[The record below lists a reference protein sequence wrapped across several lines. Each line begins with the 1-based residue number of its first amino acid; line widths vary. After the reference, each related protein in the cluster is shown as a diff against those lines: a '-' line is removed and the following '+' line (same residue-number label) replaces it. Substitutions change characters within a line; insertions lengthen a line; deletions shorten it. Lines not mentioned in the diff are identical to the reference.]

1 MGNKAIRMLVRLGI
15 SLALFVVFLL
25 HTSGTF
31 ESRLLTTLENL
42 TYDNRLRLSMPET
55 VDPRVVIVDI
65 DEKSMAA
72 EGQWPWP
79 RDTLGRLVTEL
90 FDTYHVRVVGFDMIF
105 SEPDRQSGRELFD
118 RLATGPLA
126 DLPGFSER
134 AAAARDQLDTDRA
147 LAEAIRGRAVVLGY
161 VFRAPTGAED
171 SADRGLPGPVLIDKV
186 GASQLGVPFPR
197 AEAFTPNLPVLHEA
211 TPHTGF
217 FDLPTLDADG
227 VVRDAPLMQE
237 YRGQLYPSLALE
249 VLRVTLGAPPVQ
261 LEFDPPEARAGLNLE
276 RVRVGEVAIPVD
288 ETASMLVPYRGRQFS
303 FPYVPA
309 TDVLKRAVDP
319 KVLEGAIVFVG
330 TTAPGLKDLRSTPVG
345 PDYPGVEVHANV
357 VSGALDGRIRQRAPY
372 YAGME
377 TVTLLALGL
386 LLAWLFPKVTAAW
399 ALAVVIVL
407 IAAGTGLSVFVWEA
421 AHLVMPTGVP
431 VTYTLV
437 VFLAQLLYGYF
448 IEARRARD
456 TAKTFGQY
464 VPKEIVEEMAASN
477 LRISMEGRSHEM
489 TVLFSDVRGFT
500 TISEQFKDRPQELS
514 ELMNNFLTPLTQIIQ
529 KYRGTIDKY
538 MGDCIMAF
546 WGAPLD
552 DPEHATH
559 ALQAAIE
566 LPRAMR
572 ALEADFAK
580 RGWPPLHIGVG
591 LSTGNMRVGNMGS
604 EFRVAYT
611 VMGDPV
617 NLGSR
622 VEGLTKEYG
631 VAIICSEFT
640 RAAGPPDWS
649 YRELDQVRVKGKE
662 VPVSIYEPMG
672 PKDALDPA
680 VRQDLAR
687 HRGALKLYRAQKW
700 EEAEAEFFSLSRGA
714 NPQKVYEL
722 FMERI
727 AYYRKNPPGEK
738 WDGVF
743 TFKTK

>member
-15 SLALFVVFLL
+15 SGVLLLVFLL
-25 HTSGTF
+25 HTSGAF

-42 TYDNRLRLSMPET
+42 TYDNRLRLATLET
-55 VDPRVVIVDI
+55 VDRRIVIVDI

-72 EGQWPWP
+72 EGQFPWP
-79 RDTLGRLVTEL
+79 RDKLGRLVAEL
-90 FDTYHVRVVGFDMIF
+90 FDTYRARVVGFDITF
-105 SEPDRQSGRELFD
+105 PEPDRQSGRELFE
-118 RLATGPLA
+118 RLSAGALA
-126 DLPGFSER
+126 DLPGFAER
-134 AAAARDQLDTDRA
+134 IAAVRDELDTDLA
-147 LAEAIRGRAVVLGY
+147 LANAIRGRPVVLGY
-161 VFRAPTGAED
+161 VFRAPTGAEGT
-171 SADRGLPGPVLIDKV
+171 ADPGLPGPVLIDKV
-186 GASQLGVPFPR
+186 AAAQLGVPFPH
-197 AEAFTPNLPVLHEA
+197 AEAFTPNVPVLREA
-211 TPHTGF
+211 TPYAGF

-227 VVRDAPLMQE
+227 IVRDAPLLQE

-249 VLRVTLGAPPVQ
+249 VLRVALGAPPVQ

-276 RVRVGEVAIPVD
+276 RLRVGEVTIPVD
-288 ETASMLVPYRGRQFS
+288 ETASVLVPYRGPQYS
-303 FPYVPA
+303 FPYVSA
-309 TDVLKRAVDP
+309 TDVLRRSADP
-319 KVLEGAIVFVG
+319 KVLDGAIVFLG

-345 PDYPGVEVHANV
+345 PDYPGVEVHANI
-357 VSGALDGRIRQRAPY
+357 VSGVLDGRVKQRAPY
-372 YAGME
+372 YWGME
-377 TVTLLALGL
+377 AVTLLALGL

-399 ALAVVIVL
+399 ALAVVIAL
-407 IAAGTGLSVFVWEA
+407 IAAGTGLSVFVWHA
-421 AHLVMPTGVP
+421 AGLVMPTGVP

-456 TAKTFGQY
+456 TARTFGQY
-464 VPKEIVEEMAASN
+464 VPKEIVEEMALSN
-477 LRISMEGRSHEM
+477 LQISMDGKSKEM
-489 TVLFSDVRGFT
+489 TVLFSDVRSFT

-514 ELMNNFLTPLTQIIQ
+514 GLMNNFLSPLTEIIQ
-529 KYRGTIDKY
+529 KHRGTIDKY

-552 DPEHATH
+552 DPNHAEN
-559 ALQAAIE
+559 ALKAAIE
-566 LPRAMR
+566 LPKAMR
-572 ALEADFAK
+572 ALDGDFAR

-604 EFRVAYT
+604 SFRVAYT

-631 VAIICSEFT
+631 VTVICSEFT
-640 RAAGPPDWS
+640 RAAGPSDWS

-672 PKDALDPA
+672 PKDAMDPA
-680 VRQDLAR
+680 LRQDLAR
-687 HRGALKLYRAQKW
+687 HRGALKLYRGQKW
-700 EEAEAEFFSLSRGA
+700 DEAEAEFFSLSRGP
-714 NPQKVYEL
+714 NPHKVYEM

-727 AYYRKNPPGEK
+727 AYFRKNPPGEK